1 MLLEYKGYTLKVGFF
16 IFKKILIIGGG
27 IAGLSSAIS
36 LCKKGFSSNDIFI
49 LEREAELGGTLKYNL
64 DGNYGLITFDSFV
77 TSYEFLNFLIEDLE
91 SLKVEYLLNT
101 CVTSI
106 NDKKVSVIS
115 KDLGK
120 IDIEFEILIIATGS
134 KQILNLHSYIYD
146 DNILKSLSTGVFF
159 QKNISI
165 NGLLLSKDILI
176 TGTSSRELFLAKR
189 TILEGG
195 SVKGIIEKGDKIVS
209 NDLGLI
215 NFMKVNKVNIYLN
228 SVIEKITK
236 THLGF
241 QNYLDVLI
249 NINSKNHKNILCGKI
264 ICPFKYLPETKFLN
278 DYVETG
284 DLNEITIND
293 KFMTS
298 KKGIFSIGN
307 SCNLYTNTDSI
318 YVDSDYLA
326 QSVLDFVNGKNNELD
341 NIEICYDKKEI
352 KLITPKYITNKKD
365 QKHLIILLSQKNI
378 SKNIKVMINNEEFFD
393 FRVLR
398 FENYIE
404 ILLNL
409 ELYLNEINKV
419 NILLN

>member
-1 MLLEYKGYTLKVGFF
+1 ME
-16 IFKKILIIGGG
+16 
-27 IAGLSSAIS
+27 
-36 LCKKGFSSNDIFI
+36 N
-49 LEREAELGGTLKYNL
+49 
-64 DGNYGLITFDSFV
+64 
-77 TSYEFLNFLIEDLE
+77 
-91 SLKVEYLLNT
+91 LKVEYLLNT
-101 CVTSI
+101 CVISI
-106 NDKKVSVIS
+106 SDKKVSVIS
-115 KDLGK
+115 KYLGK

-195 SVKGIIEKGDKIVS
+195 SVKGIIEKGDKVVS

-236 THLGF
+236 TYLGF

-249 NINSKNHKNILCGKI
+249 NINGKNHKNILCGKI

-278 DYVETG
+278 NYVEIG
-284 DLNEITIND
+284 NLNEIIIND

-307 SCNLYTNTDSI
+307 SCNLYTNSDSI

-326 QSVLDFVNGKNNELD
+326 QSVLDFVNGENNEL
-341 NIEICYDKKEI
+341 NNVEICYDKNHI

-365 QKHLIILLSQKNI
+365 EKHLVILLGQKNI

-393 FRVLR
+393 FRILR

-409 ELYLNEINKV
+409 EMCLNEINKV
-419 NILLN
+419 NILLD

>member
-209 NDLGLI
+209 NALGLI
-215 NFMKVNKVNIYLN
+215 NFIY
-228 SVIEKITK
+228 T
-236 THLGF
+236 
-241 QNYLDVLI
+241 
-249 NINSKNHKNILCGKI
+249 
-264 ICPFKYLPETKFLN
+264 
-278 DYVETG
+278 
-284 DLNEITIND
+284 
-293 KFMTS
+293 
-298 KKGIFSIGN
+298 
-307 SCNLYTNTDSI
+307 
-318 YVDSDYLA
+318 
-326 QSVLDFVNGKNNELD
+326 
-341 NIEICYDKKEI
+341 
-352 KLITPKYITNKKD
+352 
-365 QKHLIILLSQKNI
+365 
-378 SKNIKVMINNEEFFD
+378 
-393 FRVLR
+393 
-398 FENYIE
+398 
-404 ILLNL
+404 
-409 ELYLNEINKV
+409 
-419 NILLN
+419 

>member
-165 NGLLLSKDILI
+165 NGLLLSKDI
-176 TGTSSRELFLAKR
+176 F
-189 TILEGG
+189 
-195 SVKGIIEKGDKIVS
+195 
-209 NDLGLI
+209 
-215 NFMKVNKVNIYLN
+215 
-228 SVIEKITK
+228 
-236 THLGF
+236 
-241 QNYLDVLI
+241 
-249 NINSKNHKNILCGKI
+249 
-264 ICPFKYLPETKFLN
+264 
-278 DYVETG
+278 
-284 DLNEITIND
+284 
-293 KFMTS
+293 
-298 KKGIFSIGN
+298 
-307 SCNLYTNTDSI
+307 
-318 YVDSDYLA
+318 
-326 QSVLDFVNGKNNELD
+326 
-341 NIEICYDKKEI
+341 
-352 KLITPKYITNKKD
+352 
-365 QKHLIILLSQKNI
+365 
-378 SKNIKVMINNEEFFD
+378 
-393 FRVLR
+393 
-398 FENYIE
+398 
-404 ILLNL
+404 
-409 ELYLNEINKV
+409 
-419 NILLN
+419 